1 MEEEKIK
8 QQQTEQQQEPQRVE
22 EPKKEENPQRE
33 GKLKKHLVDSSNL
46 EWIAYDKKNSELYI
60 QFHSGGLYKY
70 MNVPENIF
78 NGLLSAGSHG
88 RYFWMKIRDKYDYAK
103 LMNK

>member
-1 MEEEKIK
+1 MEEEKI
-8 QQQTEQQQEPQRVE
+8 EQQEPQQQTVE
-22 EPKKEENPQRE
+22 QPKEEKPQRE

-46 EWIAYDKKNSELYI
+46 EWVAYDKKNSELYI

-103 LMNK
+103 LTNK

>member
-1 MEEEKIK
+1 MEEEKI
-8 QQQTEQQQEPQRVE
+8 EQQEPQQQQTVE
-22 EPKKEENPQRE
+22 QPKEEKPQRE

-103 LMNK
+103 LTSK

>member
-1 MEEEKIK
+1 MEEEKI
-8 QQQTEQQQEPQRVE
+8 EQQEPQQKVE
-22 EPKKEENPQRE
+22 QPKEENPQRG

-46 EWIAYDKKNSELYI
+46 EWVAYNKKNSELYI
-60 QFHSGGLYKY
+60 QFHSGGLYRY
-70 MNVPENIF
+70 TNVSENLF

-103 LMNK
+103 LTNK

>member
-1 MEEEKIK
+1 MEEEKI
-8 QQQTEQQQEPQRVE
+8 EQQEPQQQTVE
-22 EPKKEENPQRE
+22 QPKEEKSQRE

-46 EWIAYDKKNSELYI
+46 EWVAYDKKNSELYI

-103 LMNK
+103 LTNK